1 MTTTP
6 TAANHLSG
14 RVGLGFRVTLA
25 EQILTRSETPIE
37 FLEVA
42 PENYVGVGGKRGR
55 LLAMA
60 RERFAVV
67 SHGICGDFAG
77 AAPVDDDVLGA
88 VAAFLRESGARWYS
102 DHLCFT
108 HIAGAESHDL
118 VPMPMTDEAAARA
131 AARIRLV
138 QDRLGLPVAIENVSA
153 YVRHVDDAY
162 AEADFVRRVA
172 VEADCKVLLDVNNVY
187 VNAVNFPEGAPGGR
201 DFPGAGSADVMMR
214 ARAAIDAMPLE
225 RVVQMHMAG
234 HTVEE
239 VDADGVPVVVVDTH
253 GEDIIDPVFD
263 LFAYTVAAFARRG
276 LAIPP
281 TLLERDH
288 NIPALPTL
296 EAEIAKLQAIVRA
309 AGGAR

>member
-1 MTTTP
+1 MTTTTP
-6 TAANHLSG
+6 TAANDLSG
-14 RVGLGFRVTLA
+14 RVGLGFRAALA
-25 EQILTRSETPIE
+25 EQILAGVDSPIE

-88 VAAFLRESGARWYS
+88 VSAFLRESGARWYS

-118 VPMPMTDEAAARA
+118 VPMPMTDEAATRA
-131 AARIRLV
+131 AARIRVV

-153 YVRHVDDAY
+153 YVRHVDDAF
-162 AEADFVRRVA
+162 AEPDFVRRVA

-187 VNAVNFPEGAPGGR
+187 VNAVNFPSGG
-201 DFPGAGSADVMMR
+201 ADVMTR

-234 HTVEE
+234 HTVED

-253 GEDIIDPVFD
+253 GEAIVDPVYD
-263 LFAYTVAAFARRG
+263 LFAYTVAAFVRRG
-276 LAIPP
+276 LAVPP

-296 EAEIAKLQAIVRA
+296 EAEIGKLQAIVRA
-309 AGGAR
+309 ARGAP